1 MFRSIMYKVIRG
13 VLSSAVAVGMV
24 AVTASPLG
32 WIAVPIIGAVGK
44 AIRVKLVKSGREDL
58 EKWVVI

>member
-1 MFRSIMYKVIRG
+1 MFRSIMYKIVRG
-13 VLSSAVAVGMV
+13 VLSSVVAVGMV